1 MWKIQCWVFIGLLGF
16 INAADYCMN
25 TGPTSDL
32 DTTLGQV
39 SIVGDS
45 GSGFTADKYCGEG
58 LRDLT
63 GTHSVELVIG
73 TGYSITWG
81 GDSCGNQFPKEGR
94 MWVDWKIKGWASG
107 GGSYEED
114 AITPVEFDSGI
125 FTKTSPFTVPSDAK
139 PGISRMRGMV
149 IEDSDPNSLEPC
161 HHFAFGG
168 TTDFKVE
175 IITTSGG
182 GSSGGG
188 SGGGGTIFL
197 IVLLVVVILY
207 CAGGFAY
214 NFKKLGKKGLD
225 AVPNIE
231 FWKDFPS
238 LVKEGCTFTINKIK
252 GLRGGKSGGYSTF
265 EDV

>member
-1 MWKIQCWVFIGLLGF
+1 MWIKQSWLFIGLLGL
-16 INAADYCMN
+16 INAAEYCMN

-32 DTTLGQV
+32 DTTLGEV
-39 SIVGDS
+39 SITGDS

-63 GTHSVELVIG
+63 GTYSVELVIG
-73 TGYSITWG
+73 ASYSISWG
-81 GDSCGNQFPKEGR
+81 GDTCGSNFPKEGR
-94 MWVDWKIKGWASG
+94 IWVDWDIDGWAPG
-107 GGSYEED
+107 DSYEKD
-114 AITPVEFDSGI
+114 AITPVEFDSGA
-125 FTKTSPFTVPSDAK
+125 FTRTSPFSVPGSAK
-139 PGISRMRGMV
+139 AGISRMRAMV
-149 IEDSDPNSLEPC
+149 IEDSDPNALEPC

-197 IVLLVVVILY
+197 IVLLVLVILY
-207 CAGGFAY
+207 CALGFAY
-214 NFKKLGKKGLD
+214 NFKKLGKQGLD

-231 FWKDFPS
+231 FWKEFPS
-238 LVKEGCTFTINKIK
+238 YVKDGCTFTMNKIK
-252 GLRGGKSGGYSTF
+252 GLRKGKNGGYSTF

>member
-1 MWKIQCWVFIGLLGF
+1 MIVFQWWISLGIFGF
-16 INAADYCMN
+16 IDAANYCMD

-32 DTTLGQV
+32 DTTLGTV
-39 SIVGDS
+39 SITGDS
-45 GSGFTADKYCGEG
+45 GSGFSADKYCGEG

-73 TGYSITWG
+73 ESYSVTWG

-94 MWVDWKIKGWASG
+94 MWIDWGLTGWDAG
-107 GGSYEED
+107 GGSYEGD
-114 AITPVEFDSGI
+114 ALMPVVMDSGS
-125 FTKTSPFTVPSDAK
+125 FTETSAFSVPGSAVA
-139 PGISRMRGMV
+139 GISRMRGMV
-149 IEDSDPNSLEPC
+149 IEDSDPSALEPC

-168 TTDFKVE
+168 TSDFKVE

-188 SGGGGTIFL
+188 GGGGGTIFL
-197 IVLLVVVILY
+197 IILLVVVILY
-207 CAGGFAY
+207 LVGGTVF
-214 NFKKLGKKGLD
+214 NIKKRGKQGID

-231 FWKDFPS
+231 FWRDFPT
-238 LVKEGCTFTINKIK
+238 LVKDGCTFTAAKLK
-252 GLRGGKSGGYSTF
+252 GLKGGNKSGYSTF